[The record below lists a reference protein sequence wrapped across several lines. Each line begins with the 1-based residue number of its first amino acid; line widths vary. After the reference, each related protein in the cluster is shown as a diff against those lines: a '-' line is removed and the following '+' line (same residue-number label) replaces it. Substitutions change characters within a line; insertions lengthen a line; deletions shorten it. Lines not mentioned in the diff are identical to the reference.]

1 MNVNRLK
8 GKIVEMGL
16 SIPEVA
22 EKLEIDRS
30 TFYRKL
36 NSKGETLTIG
46 EAQRLVS
53 ILELSPHEATA
64 IFFNQDVAHHAN

>member
-16 SIPEVA
+16 TIPEVA

-36 NSKGETLTIG
+36 NSKGETLTIR
-46 EAQRLVS
+46 EAQKLVG
-53 ILELSPHEATA
+53 ILEIPPVEATA
-64 IFFNQDVAHHAN
+64 IFFNVSVASHAN